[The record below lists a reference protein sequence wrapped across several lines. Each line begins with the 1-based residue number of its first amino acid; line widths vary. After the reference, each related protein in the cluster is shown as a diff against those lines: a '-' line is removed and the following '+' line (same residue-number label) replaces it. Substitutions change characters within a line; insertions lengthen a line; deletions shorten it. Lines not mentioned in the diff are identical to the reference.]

1 MHNINIVLTVA
12 LSDELKSAIEAIS
25 PHIKLMDASEVSRA
39 RYMDDPVSQKKLDTM
54 LSDAEIIF
62 GPVQAKGLIARAPKL
77 KWIQFASAGADR
89 FLLPEIVESKVVLTS
104 VSGIHATP
112 IGEFVME
119 LMLMFVKKAPLC
131 FEMKQ
136 KKEWQR
142 FSPTVLRGKT
152 VGIIGLG
159 AIGQEVAR
167 LSKAFGMKVIA
178 TRRSTR
184 SNHARN
190 VDVLLPSEKLPRLL
204 SESDFIVLSLPLTP
218 ETRKL
223 IGSEE
228 LRMMK
233 PTAYI
238 INIGRGP
245 LIDEP
250 ALVQALKENRI
261 AGAGLDVFTVEPL
274 PEDSPIW
281 DLPNV
286 IFSPHTS
293 GGMEDYLGK
302 ASEIFCQNL
311 RRYLDGKKLINII
324 DKKKGY

>member
-1 MHNINIVLTVA
+1 MQTTNIVLTVA
-12 LSDELKSAIEAIS
+12 LSEELKRSIEAIG
-25 PHIKLMDASEVSRA
+25 PRINLIDASELSRA
-39 RYMDDPVSQKKLDTM
+39 KYLDDPIVAKKLDTV
-54 LSDAEIIF
+54 LDDAKIIF
-62 GPVQAKGLIARAPKL
+62 GPVQAKGLVARAPNL

-89 FLLPEIVESKVVLTS
+89 FLLPEIVESKLTLTS

-119 LMLMFVKKAPLC
+119 TMLMFVKRAPLY

-136 KKEWQR
+136 KKEWR
-142 FSPTVLRGKT
+142 RVTPTGLRGKT
-152 VGIIGLG
+152 VGVIGLG

-178 TRRSTR
+178 TRRSIGTGR
-184 SNHARN
+184 ARN
-190 VDVLLPSEKLPRLL
+190 VDNLLSSEELPKLL
-204 SESDFIVLSLPLTP
+204 SESDFVVLSVPLTK

-223 IGSEE
+223 IGAKE

-250 ALVQALKENRI
+250 VLVQALKENWI
-261 AGAGLDVFTVEPL
+261 AGAGLDVFTTEPL
-274 PEDSPIW
+274 PGDSPIW

-286 IFSPHTS
+286 IFSPHIS
-293 GGMEDYLGK
+293 GGAEDYLEK
-302 ASEIFCQNL
+302 ASAIFRQNL
-311 RRYLDGKKLINII
+311 QRYLDGKKLINII